1 MAPKGGQG
9 LPVTTEQI
17 SCTCGSEDKTVG
29 KSSVLPTPPWLL
41 LLRQQNVAGS
51 GTSRNTILQSFSF
64 HIFFFFHSEKNIIYT
79 SSTHFYLHGPI
90 YSSFFNMNT
99 CHTSFHP
106 SRNLNNLN
114 KKLK

>member
-1 MAPKGGQG
+1 MAPKGGQD

-51 GTSRNTILQSFSF
+51 GTSRDTILQSFSF
-64 HIFFFFHSEKNIIYT
+64 HIFFFFSFREKYNIHELDSFL
-79 SSTHFYLHGPI
+79 SSWADLFL
-90 YSSFFNMNT
+90 FF
-99 CHTSFHP
+99 
-106 SRNLNNLN
+106 
-114 KKLK
+114 